1 MTDSDINSLL
11 FRGVIS
17 NLANLR
23 SPYGSRL
30 NESNESEPV
39 SFSIGY
45 QPRPVERFAHNYERD
60 KFLHNRD
67 KFILLH
73 HEGRSFV
80 IVKLERS
87 ERVTIFK
94 RPLHYV
100 FGNDSDRVI
109 SILEKLVHKFYDDVS
124 VDDVLQFGEVD
135 LSNGNSSN
143 RHRVVYEL

>member
-17 NLANLR
+17 NLANLQ
-23 SPYGSRL
+23 SQHGGSL

-39 SFSIGY
+39 SFGVGY

-73 HEGRSFV
+73 HEGRSFI
-80 IVKLERS
+80 IVRFERS
-87 ERVTIFK
+87 EKITIFK
-94 RPLHYV
+94 RPFHYA
-100 FGNDSDRVI
+100 FGNDADRVV

-124 VDDVLQFGEVD
+124 VEDVLQLREVD
-135 LSNGNSSN
+135 LSTGNSSN
-143 RHRVVYEL
+143 GHRVVYEL